1 MQFGRS
7 RQAKRYRKLNSEIDK
22 KDEVVPEV
30 ASEET
35 AEVKEPKA
43 AEGEAQAV
51 PEEAAVEGAAESA
64 ENEPKAEEK
73 VEKPVEPDWKDHYA
87 RLLADFDNF
96 KKRTQRD
103 REDIFRY
110 AESDILKD
118 FLPVVDNLSLALST
132 TANKEDPFVKGVQ
145 LVYDT
150 FLNALKD
157 HGAEPFDS
165 VGLELDT
172 EKMDAIAQ
180 LPSDT
185 VEEGKVSNE
194 AKRGWMLKGKVLRAA
209 QVVVSSG
216 KAS

>member
-22 KDEVVPEV
+22 KDEVAPEV

-35 AEVKEPKA
+35 AEVNEPKA
-43 AEGEAQAV
+43 AEGEAQAA
-51 PEEAAVEGAAESA
+51 PEAAAEGAAESV

-73 VEKPVEPDWKDHYA
+73 NEKPVEPDWKDHYA

-96 KKRTQRD
+96 KKRTARD

-132 TANKEDPFVKGVQ
+132 AADKEDPFVKGVQ

>member
-1 MQFGRS
+1 MMFGRS
-7 RQAKRYRKLNSEIDK
+7 RREKRLWKLNTEAEK
-22 KDEVVPEV
+22 NEEVSGEKP
-30 ASEET
+30 ET
-35 AEVKEPKA
+35 AEVSETPCAGEDSSEPA
-43 AEGEAQAV
+43 AEAAGEETEK
-51 PEEAAVEGAAESA
+51 P
-64 ENEPKAEEK
+64 AEEK
-73 VEKPVEPDWKDHYA
+73 KDEKPAEPDWKDHYA

-96 KKRTQRD
+96 KKRTARD

-132 TANKEDPFVKGVQ
+132 AANKEDPFVKGVQ

-185 VEEGKVSNE
+185 IEEGRVSNE